1 MTHQAASK
9 YGAFELRA
17 LYPKFAL
24 RALVIAGLIHVSV
37 IGSSYVVASL
47 TVEEDRT
54 IFVHRDTN
62 IILNQPPS
70 DRNSHTAPQVSIAAR
85 ASAGIPVPIP
95 DAEISP
101 EATIAAQPELNQP
114 SIIGDSA
121 GGDGGT
127 IIVPETIEEEI
138 PPDIFKPVEKLPVPV
153 VSPAPTYPEIARRA
167 GIEGTVWVRIW
178 VTKEGKAKKAEML
191 KSDSDLFDQLAL
203 DAAMHWVFTP
213 AVMNNGPVAVWVS
226 IPFRFKLHEGR

>member
-1 MTHQAASK
+1 MTQHAALK
-9 YGAFELRA
+9 YGAFELRD

-24 RALVIAGLIHVSV
+24 RALVIAGLIHVAV
-37 IGSSYVVASL
+37 IGSYYVVASL
-47 TVEEDRT
+47 TDEEVRT

-62 IILNQPPS
+62 VVLNQPPS
-70 DRNSHTAPQVSIAAR
+70 INKSQTVPKVSIAAR
-85 ASAGIPVPIP
+85 PPAGIPVPIP

-114 SIIGDSA
+114 SVIGDSA
-121 GGDGGT
+121 VGDGGA
-127 IIVPETIEEEI
+127 IIVTEIIEEEI
-138 PPDIFKPVEKLPVPV
+138 PSDIFKPVEKFPVPV

-191 KSDSDLFDQLAL
+191 KSDSDLLDQSAL
-203 DAAMHWVFTP
+203 DAATHWVFTP

-226 IPFRFKLHEGR
+226 IPFRFKLDKGR

>member
-1 MTHQAASK
+1 MTQQPALK

-24 RALVIAGLIHVSV
+24 RALAIAGLIHVAV
-37 IGSSYVVASL
+37 IGSYYVVAAL

-54 IFVHRDTN
+54 FFIHR
-62 IILNQPPS
+62 IPGVVLSQPPS
-70 DRNSHTAPQVSIAAR
+70 NNRSQTVPKISIVAR
-85 ASAGIPVPIP
+85 PSAGIPVPIP

-101 EATIAAQPELNQP
+101 DATIAAQPELNQP

-121 GGDGGT
+121 AGDGGT
-127 IIVPETIEEEI
+127 LIVTETIDEEI
-138 PPDIFKPVEKLPVPV
+138 PSDIFRPVEKFPVPV
-153 VSPAPTYPEIARRA
+153 VSPAPRYPEIARRA
-167 GIEGTVWVRIW
+167 GVEGTVWIRIW
-178 VTKEGKAKKAEML
+178 VTKEGKAKKAEVL
-191 KSDSDLFDQLAL
+191 NSESDLFNQSAL

-213 AVMNNGPVAVWVS
+213 AVMNNGPVAVWIS

>member
-1 MTHQAASK
+1 MTQQAALK
-9 YGAFELRA
+9 YGASEVRA
-17 LYPKFAL
+17 LYPIFAL
-24 RALVIAGLIHVSV
+24 RALVIAGLIHVAV
-37 IGSSYVVASL
+37 IGSYYVVASM
-47 TVEEDRT
+47 TDEKDRT
-54 IFVHRDTN
+54 IVVHIDRKV
-62 IILNQPPS
+62 ILTQPPS
-70 DRNSHTAPQVSIAAR
+70 DHKSQTVPKVSIAAR
-85 ASAGIPVPIP
+85 PSAGIPVPVP

-101 EATIAAQPELNQP
+101 DATIAAQPELNQP

-121 GGDGGT
+121 VGDAGT

-138 PPDIFKPVEKLPVPV
+138 PPDIFKPVEKLPVSV

-178 VTKEGKAKKAEML
+178 VTKEGKAKKAETL
-191 KSDSDLFDQLAL
+191 KSDSDLFDQSAL

>member
-1 MTHQAASK
+1 MTQQAALK

-24 RALVIAGLIHVSV
+24 RALVIAGLIHVAI
-37 IGSSYVVASL
+37 IGSYYVVASL
-47 TVEEDRT
+47 TDEEDRT
-54 IFVHRDTN
+54 IFIHRDGN
-62 IILNQPPS
+62 VILSQPPS
-70 DRNSHTAPQVSIAAR
+70 INKSQTVPRVSIAAR
-85 ASAGIPVPIP
+85 PSAGIPVPIP
-95 DAEISP
+95 DAEISS

-114 SIIGDSA
+114 SMIGDSA
-121 GGDGGT
+121 VGEGGT
-127 IIVPETIEEEI
+127 IFVPETIEEEI

-153 VSPAPTYPEIARRA
+153 VSPAPAYPEIARRA

-191 KSDSDLFDQLAL
+191 KSDSNLFDQSAL
-203 DAAMHWVFTP
+203 DAAMHWVFIP

-226 IPFRFKLHEGR
+226 IPFKFKLHEGR